1 MALWHII
8 GKDYICEIGVDG
20 MAEEEQKIKILI
32 NIWGADKKKK
42 KTKSKIICNKSK
54 WVGIP

>member
-42 KTKSKIICNKSK
+42 TKSKIICNKSK